1 MKQDLARP
9 AIVGAFD
16 GTASLLGVTVFLL
29 ISHPSLIF
37 PTALSGAIS
46 AALSMAAG
54 WWLSDGNR
62 DGLAGS
68 SVMGVAT
75 LAGALLPALPFAFS
89 TRPVAVAEC
98 AIICVC
104 IGIAVAMLRAKRS
117 LPLALT
123 ETFGLLLVIA
133 GVTAACAL
141 AWGSGG

>member
-1 MKQDLARP
+1 MRRDLARP

-16 GTASLLGVTVFLL
+16 GCASLLGVTIFLL
-29 ISHPSLIF
+29 VSHPSLIF

-54 WWLSDGNR
+54 WWLSDDNR

-68 SVMGVAT
+68 AVMGIAT
-75 LAGALLPALPFAFS
+75 LIGALLPALPFAFG
-89 TRPVAVAEC
+89 TGPAAVAEC
-98 AIICVC
+98 AVICLC
-104 IGIAVAMLRAKRS
+104 IGITVAMLRAARS

-133 GVTAACAL
+133 AVTAACAL
-141 AWGSGG
+141 VWGSGG